1 MVDSIQEMGD
11 AIATCS
17 RETILYEDPELYEF
31 VGQIYDE
38 LLDAIHWTCT
48 WLSSS
53 GVKSRFK
60 SLELQFKY
68 NRFMARI
75 HKISQRILR
84 EADYRHRLEM
94 RETSSRIVD
103 MQVEQQKILAKVEDQ
118 KRILQSMQEERQ
130 IMDVVQKQQRI
141 LQVVQQ
147 IHGSMQRQGAQE

>member
-1 MVDSIQEMGD
+1 MIDSIQEMTD
-11 AIATCS
+11 AMATCS
-17 RETILYEDPELYEF
+17 REITLYQDPELYEF
-31 VGQIYDE
+31 VGQIHDE

-48 WLSSS
+48 YLSSS
-53 GVKSRFK
+53 GLKSWFN

-68 NRFMARI
+68 DKFMARI
-75 HKISQRILR
+75 HIISQRVLR
-84 EADYRHRLEM
+84 EVDYRNRLEM

-141 LQVVQQ
+141 LQIVQQ
-147 IHGSMQRQGAQE
+147 IHGSMQRQGARG